1 MAQLIVALDFDNPKD
16 ALNMAETL
24 KGTVEW
30 VKVGLELF
38 ISEGPSI
45 IEKLKSMN
53 YKVFVDLK
61 LHDIPN
67 TVKGATLALASH
79 KADMLTLH
87 ISGTENMVKEAVSAM
102 KNSNHKALLFGVTV
116 LTSISEGEYVG
127 YEKSLKE
134 LTNLLAKKASLWGL
148 DGIVCSGHEVAQIKE
163 DNPNLLGLCPG
174 IRLASADANDQKR
187 VMTPYEAV
195 KNGADFLVVG
205 RPITQAENPLAKA
218 NEVLAEIKRVEI
230 N

>member
-1 MAQLIVALDFDNPKD
+1 MAKLIVALDFDNPKD
-16 ALNMAETL
+16 ALNMASTL

-38 ISEGPSI
+38 ITEGPSI
-45 IEKLKSMN
+45 IEKLKAMD

-102 KNSNHKALLFGVTV
+102 QNSNHKALLFGVTV
-116 LTSISEGEYVG
+116 LTSISEGEYIG
-127 YEKSLKE
+127 YDGNLKD
-134 LTNLLAKKASLWGL
+134 LTNLLAKKASMWGL
-148 DGIVCSGHEVAQIKE
+148 DGIVCSGHEVEGIKK

-174 IRLASADANDQKR
+174 IRLSTGEVNDQKR
-187 VMTPYEAV
+187 VMTPMQAV
-195 KNGADFLVVG
+195 QNGADFLVVG
-205 RPITQAENPLAKA
+205 RPITQAENPLAIAK
-218 NEVLAEIKRVEI
+218 EVLAEIAKAKK
-230 N
+230 